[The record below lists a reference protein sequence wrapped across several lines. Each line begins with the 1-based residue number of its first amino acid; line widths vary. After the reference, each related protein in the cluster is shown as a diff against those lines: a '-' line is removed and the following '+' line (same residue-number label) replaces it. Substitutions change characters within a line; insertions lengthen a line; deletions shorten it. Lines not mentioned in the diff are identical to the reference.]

1 MRVKMKR
8 VDTPKRFLRQ
18 KRAAATTRCDDVQQ
32 GGKKRISEQLVAHQV
47 AAVSY
52 RKIVTFLVFKK
63 KLKQKLSLSLSL
75 KCYITDFM

>member
-8 VDTPKRFLRQ
+8 VDTSKRFLRQ

-52 RKIVTFLVFKK
+52 IEKIVTFLVFKK
-63 KLKQKLSLSLSL
+63 KLKQKLSL
-75 KCYITDFM
+75 